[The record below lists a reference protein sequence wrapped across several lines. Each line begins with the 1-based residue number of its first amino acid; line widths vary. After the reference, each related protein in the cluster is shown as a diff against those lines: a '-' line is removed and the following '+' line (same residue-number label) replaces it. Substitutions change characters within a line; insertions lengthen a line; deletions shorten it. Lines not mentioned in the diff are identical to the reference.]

1 MSGVTGYDG
10 SSGSRRWRAHTRARE
25 IPPNRTTRHY
35 LSLMTPTG
43 ARARE

>member
-25 IPPNRTTRHY
+25 IPPKPDNP
-35 LSLMTPTG
+35 SLPVTDDAEGG
-43 ARARE
+43 AHE